1 VPGQVRAL
9 HHLRLTRFTM
19 ATKSLPLAL
28 ALAVGLVAARPVAA
42 SITLLD
48 TGGFEAPA
56 FTTTFDAGGTGYAGQ
71 LEGQPI
77 APPEDTWQQSGPDA
91 STATV
96 QTAVVQSGAQA
107 VELAY
112 GGADTR
118 WGVPLDVSNLGI
130 VTVSWDMLVRG
141 PASNPEVSLG
151 PIFGVEAYADSTGG
165 TTLLGSVFV
174 DASSGEVLYQATGTG
189 FLTPATAPNPAF
201 LNVWNSFDLVLDY
214 VSQTYSVFVNDVL
227 QAGGIGFVDGA
238 FGTFGSADLAALDAG
253 FGVTPGFGFVDN
265 FSIVAADVPEL
276 STGLMW
282 VGLASVAG
290 GGCWWRRRRTAA

>member
-1 VPGQVRAL
+1 MMKV
-9 HHLRLTRFTM
+9 TM
-19 ATKSLPLAL
+19 ATKSFRLAL
-28 ALAVGLVAARPVAA
+28 ALAVGLVAARSASA

-77 APPEDTWQQSGPDA
+77 APPEETWQQAGPDT

-96 QTAVVQSGAQA
+96 QTAVVESGAQA

-118 WGVPLDVSNLGI
+118 WGVPIDASNIGT

-141 PASNPEVSLG
+141 PASDPDVSLG
-151 PIFGVEAYADSTGG
+151 PIFGVEAYADSAGG
-165 TTLLGSVFV
+165 LTLLGSVFV
-174 DASSGEVLYQATGTG
+174 DASSGEVLYQATVSGD
-189 FLTPATAPNPAF
+189 LTPATGPNPAIF
-201 LNVWNSFDLVLDY
+201 GIWNSFDLVLDY
-214 VSQTYSVFVNDVL
+214 AAQSYSVFVNDVL
-227 QAGGIGFVDGA
+227 AVGGIGFVDGA

-253 FGVTPGFGFVDN
+253 FAVSPGFAFVDN
-265 FSIVAADVPEL
+265 FAIVASDVPEF

-282 VGLASVAG
+282 AGLASIAG
-290 GGCWWRRRRTAA
+290 GGCWWKRRRTSVA